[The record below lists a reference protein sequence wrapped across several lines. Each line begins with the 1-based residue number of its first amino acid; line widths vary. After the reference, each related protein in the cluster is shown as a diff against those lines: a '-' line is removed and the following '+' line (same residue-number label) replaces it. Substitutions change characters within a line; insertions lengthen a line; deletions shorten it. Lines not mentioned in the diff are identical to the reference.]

1 MRISQFAHS
10 DPGAGSAPTYV
21 GQEIDPSLD
30 YVTGWSMVM
39 DYILALYPASRMKS
53 ILELISGS
61 LKNESNDDS
70 LWPRIAV
77 NSAKSRFQDRLCC
90 WSQGTR

>member
-1 MRISQFAHS
+1 MRISRFSHA
-10 DPGAGSAPTYV
+10 DPVAGSAPTYV

-53 ILELISGS
+53 ILELRGPERSDQVLGTFLTGAGCRLIQWED
-61 LKNESNDDS
+61 ESCKK
-70 LWPRIAV
+70 I
-77 NSAKSRFQDRLCC
+77 
-90 WSQGTR
+90 